1 MIQVYVISLLAEELR
16 RSHILKECN
25 QYGLNPTV
33 IDAVDMRNAGNREV
47 MQKSALPLKKSKRKQ
62 RRLSRGETGCALSHQ
77 AVYRKFLA
85 GTESYALI
93 LEDDAEFIRN
103 PAALLQE
110 NVLAAIQL
118 QYQFDVLLLGY
129 VKKTRAQL
137 QDYFDCVPV
146 KKRASIELENGT
158 QYFGTPWKQYGAGA
172 VAYIVS
178 RQGAEKLITANALPC
193 VPADDYPYFEQHYG
207 LRVLHSRP
215 AFALESALMLPSTIG
230 NRGIVKPKFGHLF
243 IRVVKGRLKNFAMNR
258 LGMR

>member
-129 VKKTRAQL
+129 VKKRERSCKTISTVFLSKSAQVL
-137 QDYFDCVPV
+137 SW
-146 KKRASIELENGT
+146 KTERSISVRLGNST
-158 QYFGTPWKQYGAGA
+158 VRVRLLILSAG
-172 VAYIVS
+172 
-178 RQGAEKLITANALPC
+178 
-193 VPADDYPYFEQHYG
+193 
-207 LRVLHSRP
+207 
-215 AFALESALMLPSTIG
+215 
-230 NRGIVKPKFGHLF
+230 RG
-243 IRVVKGRLKNFAMNR
+243 LKN
-258 LGMR
+258 